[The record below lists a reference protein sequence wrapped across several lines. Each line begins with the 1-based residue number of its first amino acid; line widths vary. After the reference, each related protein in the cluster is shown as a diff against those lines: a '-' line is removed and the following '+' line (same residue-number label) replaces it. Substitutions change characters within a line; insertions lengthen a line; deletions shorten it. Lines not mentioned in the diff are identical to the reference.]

1 MRADSFPLLQPTQA
15 ARRPA
20 FPSPAPTPQQEILIV
35 EAEALAAEH
44 AAALRRDYH
53 VLTTANVNVA
63 LQYLN
68 KATPALVV
76 ADIDSLGDAAVDICR
91 AARSL
96 RTPATVLVITSEET
110 SVPDVLNAGCDAVLL
125 KPFAANLLYA
135 RIGRLM
141 RTRSEQLRIR
151 TPHDETTTPFSARPE
166 PPLASTNR
174 TWPDTPCPTCHR
186 HGAVSFEFSSHRRAW
201 YACLACNNVWVAK
214 RQE

>member
-1 MRADSFPLLQPTQA
+1 MRADPSPLLQPPRA
-15 ARRPA
+15 DRRAA

-44 AAALRRDYH
+44 AAVLRSEYR
-53 VLTTANVNVA
+53 VLTTTNVKVA

-76 ADIDSLGDAAVDICR
+76 ADIDSLGDAGVDICR

-96 RTPATVLVITSEET
+96 RTPATVLVITSEEA

-141 RTRSEQLRIR
+141 RTRREQLRIR
-151 TPHDETTTPFSARPE
+151 TRRDEDASPFSARPE
-166 PPLASTNR
+166 PPLATTNR
-174 TWPDTPCPTCHR
+174 TWPDTLCPTCHH

>member
-1 MRADSFPLLQPTQA
+1 MRANPSPLLQPPQA
-15 ARRPA
+15 DRLAA
-20 FPSPAPTPQQEILIV
+20 FQSPAPTPQQEILIV

-44 AAALRRDYH
+44 AAVLRREYH
-53 VLTTANVNVA
+53 VLTTTNVNVA
-63 LQYLN
+63 LQYLV

-76 ADIDSLGDAAVDICR
+76 ADIDSLGDAGVDICR

-135 RIGRLM
+135 RIGRLL

-151 TPHDETTTPFSARPE
+151 TRHDGTASPFSARPE
-166 PPLASTNR
+166 PLASTNR
-174 TWPDTPCPTCHR
+174 TWPDTPCPTCHH